1 MICKIVTAC
10 VWILA
15 LQGACFSMEEELKL
29 PQIKTMAPIPSIIE
43 TREEHKKF
51 PLIKNTA
58 AQNSDSKKEK
68 PKRSRRRSFSDEFRT
83 NVDAANKAGLEEQ
96 QKKDPS
102 PSLSLQAEKEEDEED
117 KTTRTSFSSS
127 SASEKSES
135 TTHLVPVS
143 NLVIFINSN
152 VDPSAQ
158 DPGLTRL
165 AKKLIDGTFSACNI
179 GRHGKFCFNKAV
191 IDQRSGNLILSF
203 NPIWGIQFQDGRV
216 AGFSVIGHT
225 EDKGSLS
232 PKEILYAVPHLLL
245 IPALDS

>member
-1 MICKIVTAC
+1 MICKIVTMC
-10 VWILA
+10 VGILA
-15 LQGACFSMEEELKL
+15 LQETCFSMEEVLPIIIQKPALSALSHELHTEEDGVKF
-29 PQIKTMAPIPSIIE
+29 PQISTAQKIPPE
-43 TREEHKKF
+43 
-51 PLIKNTA
+51 
-58 AQNSDSKKEK
+58 KEK
-68 PKRSRRRSFSDEFRT
+68 PKRTRRRSFSDEFRT
-83 NVDAANKAGLEEQ
+83 SVDAANKASLEEQ

-102 PSLSLQAEKEEDEED
+102 PSLSLQAEKEGDEED
-117 KTTRTSFSSS
+117 NTTRASFSSS
-127 SASEKSES
+127 SASEKSEC
-135 TTHLVPVS
+135 TTRLFRVS
-143 NLVIFINSN
+143 NIVIFINSN

-216 AGFSVIGHT
+216 VGFSVIGHI
-225 EDKGSLS
+225 EDERSFY
-232 PKEILYAVPHLLL
+232 PQEILYAVPHLLL

>member
-1 MICKIVTAC
+1 MICKIVTMC
-10 VWILA
+10 VGILA
-15 LQGACFSMEEELKL
+15 LQGACFSMEEEFKL
-29 PQIKTMAPIPSIIE
+29 PQIKTMVPIPSTIE
-43 TREEHKKF
+43 TREEHKKL
-51 PLIKNTA
+51 PLIKNTE

-68 PKRSRRRSFSDEFRT
+68 PKRTRRRSFSDEFRT
-83 NVDAANKAGLEEQ
+83 SVDVANKASLEKQ

-117 KTTRTSFSSS
+117 NTTRASFSSS

-135 TTHLVPVS
+135 TTHLVRVS
-143 NLVIFINSN
+143 KLVIFINSN

-165 AKKLIDGTFSACNI
+165 AKRLLDGTLSACNI

-191 IDQRSGNLILSF
+191 IDQRSGNLILYF

-216 AGFSVIGHT
+216 VGFSAIGHI
-225 EDKGSLS
+225 ENDRSLS
-232 PKEILYAVPHLLL
+232 PREILYTVPHLLL

>member
-1 MICKIVTAC
+1 
-10 VWILA
+10 
-15 LQGACFSMEEELKL
+15 MEEELKL

-68 PKRSRRRSFSDEFRT
+68 PKRSRRRSFSDEFKT
-83 NVDAANKAGLEEQ
+83 SVDAANKAGLEEQ

-102 PSLSLQAEKEEDEED
+102 SSLPLQAEKEEED
-117 KTTRTSFSSS
+117 NTTRASFSSS

-135 TTHLVPVS
+135 TTHLFRVS

-165 AKKLIDGTFSACNI
+165 AKRLLDDTLSACNI

-203 NPIWGIQFQDGRV
+203 NPFWGIQFQDGRV
-216 AGFSVIGHT
+216 VGFSAIGHI
-225 EDKGSLS
+225 ENDRSLS